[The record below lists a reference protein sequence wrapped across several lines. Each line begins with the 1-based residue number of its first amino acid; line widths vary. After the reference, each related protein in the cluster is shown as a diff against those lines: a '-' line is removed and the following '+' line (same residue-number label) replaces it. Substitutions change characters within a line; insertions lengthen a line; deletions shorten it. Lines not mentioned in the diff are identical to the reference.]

1 MPGKPFWRDASDRL
15 TFELFYV
22 PAGRF
27 GPLCGAV
34 AAAFQ
39 LTPQGEAVTNGVDV
53 AFRDYRRGEQVVGL
67 AWDNWTGFTVV
78 AQTTA
83 SEPLVR
89 EIAEWLSR
97 TEWAAAPR
105 PPSGGEGDAR

>member
-1 MPGKPFWRDASDRL
+1 VPGKPFWRDASDRL
-15 TFELFYV
+15 TFEMFDV

-39 LTPQGEAVTNGVDV
+39 MTPEGEGVTNGVDV
-53 AFRDYRRGEQVVGL
+53 AFRDYRRGEQAVGL
-67 AWDNWTGFTVV
+67 AWDNWTGFTVF
-78 AQTTA
+78 AKTPA
-83 SEPLVR
+83 SEPLVN

-97 TEWAAAPR
+97 SEWAAVPG
-105 PPSGGEGDAR
+105 PPSGGEGEAR